1 MRQAEKRYSTLMK
14 YRKNILVTIIIASF
28 GLIVFKA
35 CSNDIDFDS
44 KKWKNWSE
52 LNEKDWNLRWDMTDD
67 LIDNHLKKG
76 MSIREVTKL
85 LGGKVFSSEK
95 KFTMHYNLGPCRRGI
110 DYGSLEIL
118 FLDGK
123 LESVKKNCN

>member
-1 MRQAEKRYSTLMK
+1 MKIFTTFEINLASGFGCSASVSPIAKGAERYSTLMK
-14 YRKNILVTIIIASF
+14 YRKNILVTIVIASF

-67 LIDNHLKKG
+67 LIDNHLKK
-76 MSIREVTKL
+76 ECQ
-85 LGGKVFSSEK
+85 
-95 KFTMHYNLGPCRRGI
+95 Y
-110 DYGSLEIL
+110 
-118 FLDGK
+118 
-123 LESVKKNCN
+123 VK